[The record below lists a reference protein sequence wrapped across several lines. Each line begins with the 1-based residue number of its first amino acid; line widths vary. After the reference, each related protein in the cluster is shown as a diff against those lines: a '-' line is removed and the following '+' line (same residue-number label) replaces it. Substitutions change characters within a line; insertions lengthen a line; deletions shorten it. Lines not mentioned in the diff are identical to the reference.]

1 MRTNPD
7 DLTGQTL
14 GDFRIVR
21 KLGAGGM
28 GEVYLARQLSL
39 KRDVALKF
47 LRPDLAADPVAVQ
60 RFQQEAEAVARLTH
74 ANIVQVYAVGE
85 LAGRR
90 FMALEFV
97 DGRNLRDYVERKG
110 PLPEAQAVLVLRQTA
125 AALARAA
132 DAGLVHRDIKP
143 ENLLVTRTGELKV
156 TDFGLSRVLTGD
168 DAKPLN
174 LTQSGMT
181 LGTPLYMSPE
191 QVRGEPV
198 DHRSDLY
205 SLGVTA
211 FHLLAGKPPFTG
223 KTAFDV
229 AMQHV
234 QAEPPS
240 LADLRPDLSPALV
253 ALVHRLMAKPPQDRP
268 ATAKE
273 VLRELAAGP
282 KAGVIAGVSTPVTRA
297 APRSAAWSRRGWL
310 VGVAAAGAAAAG
322 WRLAGRKPPVTAVG
336 LPDVKLPE
344 PVTAAREREL
354 IAVTRDRAATPTA
367 AFEAAVALGLLY
379 LRDRRLDDADKVFV
393 DVEAGK
399 YDRPGGVRPAQ
410 FVGRLGQAAVS
421 AQRDRVKETVELLD
435 KAFAGLPKLQAGVL
449 ADRVLVGHPELARAV
464 ADAVNRLS
472 DNMLPPNSLPTHFDW
487 LRSPAALARG
497 DASGTSPKR

>member
-21 KLGAGGM
+21 TLGAGGM

-60 RFQQEAEAVARLTH
+60 RFQQEAEAVARLNH
-74 ANIVQVYAVGE
+74 PNIVQVYAVGE

-90 FMALEFV
+90 YMALEFV

-110 PLPEAQAVLVLRQTA
+110 PLPAAQAVLVLRQAA

-156 TDFGLSRVLTGD
+156 ADFGLSRVLAGD
-168 DAKPLN
+168 ADKPLH

-211 FHLLAGKPPFTG
+211 FHLLAGRPPFAG
-223 KTAFDV
+223 KTPFEV
-229 AMQHV
+229 AVQHV
-234 QAEPPS
+234 QTEPPN
-240 LADLRPDLSPALV
+240 LLHLRPDLPVGLA
-253 ALVHRLMAKPPQDRP
+253 ALVHRLMAKDPAGRP

-273 VLRELAAGP
+273 VVRELAGGGSVAG
-282 KAGVIAGVSTPVTRA
+282 AVVLPVE
-297 APRSAAWSRRGWL
+297 PPSPPSRRRWL
-310 VGVAAAGAAAAG
+310 GGLLAAAAAATG
-322 WRLAGRKPPVTAVG
+322 WRLAVKPPPAVVG
-336 LPDVKLPE
+336 LPDVPLPE
-344 PVTAAREREL
+344 PLTSTREREL
-354 IAVTRDRAATPTA
+354 IAVTRDRAATP
-367 AFEAAVALGLLY
+367 AAVFDAAISLGVLY
-379 LRDRRLDDADKVFV
+379 LRDRRLDDADKVFA

-399 YDRPGGVRPAQ
+399 YDRPGGQRPAQ
-410 FVGRLGQAAVS
+410 FVGRLGQAAVA
-421 AQRDRVKETVELLD
+421 AQRDKVKETVELLD
-435 KAFAGLPKLQAGVL
+435 RAFAGPGRGVV
-449 ADRVLVGHPELARAV
+449 ADRVLFGHPEFARAV
-464 ADAVNRLS
+464 ADAVNRLA
-472 DNMLPPNSLPTHFDW
+472 DNMAPPVSLPSQYEW
-487 LRSPAALARG
+487 LRSPAKLAAGPRG
-497 DASGTSPKR
+497 

>member
-1 MRTNPD
+1 MVGLEDSAPPYNDPMPD

-21 KLGAGGM
+21 RLGAGGM

-47 LRPDLAADPVAVQ
+47 LHATLAADPVAVQ

-97 DGRNLRDYVERKG
+97 DGRNLREYVERKG
-110 PLPEAQAVLVLRQTA
+110 PLAVLQAVGVLRQAA

-156 TDFGLSRVLTGD
+156 ADFGLSRVLAGD
-168 DAKPLN
+168 EAKPLH

-211 FHLLAGKPPFTG
+211 FHLLAGRPPFTG
-223 KTAFDV
+223 KTAMDV
-229 AMQHV
+229 AVQHL
-234 QAEPPS
+234 QADPPP
-240 LADLRPDLSPALV
+240 LAELRPDLPAGL
-253 ALVHRLMAKPPQDRP
+253 AGLVHRLMEKDPAHRP
-268 ATAKE
+268 ATARE
-273 VLRELAAGP
+273 VLRELAG
-282 KAGVIAGVSTPVTRA
+282 GVGGG
-297 APRSAAWSRRGWL
+297 WS
-310 VGVAAAGAAAAG
+310 G
-322 WRLAGRKPPVTAVG
+322 WRP
-336 LPDVKLPE
+336 
-344 PVTAAREREL
+344 
-354 IAVTRDRAATPTA
+354 
-367 AFEAAVALGLLY
+367 
-379 LRDRRLDDADKVFV
+379 
-393 DVEAGK
+393 
-399 YDRPGGVRPAQ
+399 
-410 FVGRLGQAAVS
+410 
-421 AQRDRVKETVELLD
+421 
-435 KAFAGLPKLQAGVL
+435 
-449 ADRVLVGHPELARAV
+449 
-464 ADAVNRLS
+464 
-472 DNMLPPNSLPTHFDW
+472 
-487 LRSPAALARG
+487 
-497 DASGTSPKR
+497 

>member
-1 MRTNPD
+1 MG

-60 RFQQEAEAVARLTH
+60 RFQHEAEAVARLTH

-97 DGRNLRDYVERKG
+97 DGRNLRDYVDRKG
-110 PLPEAQAVLVLRQTA
+110 PLPVPQAVAVLRQAA

-156 TDFGLSRVLTGD
+156 ADFGLSRVLAGD
-168 DAKPLN
+168 DSKPLN
-174 LTQSGMT
+174 LTKSGMT

-191 QVRGEPV
+191 QVKGEPV

-205 SLGVTA
+205 SLGITA
-211 FHLLAGKPPFTG
+211 FHLLAGRPPFDG

-229 AMQHV
+229 AVQHT
-234 QAEPPS
+234 QSEPPA
-240 LADLRPDLSPALV
+240 LAELRPDLPPALV
-253 ALVHRLMAKPPQDRP
+253 TLVHRLMAKRPENRP
-268 ATAKE
+268 ATAKQ
-273 VLRELAAGP
+273 VLRELASCLGTNLSGKDEAT
-282 KAGVIAGVSTPVTRA
+282 VSVADVPS
-297 APRSAAWSRRGWL
+297 PEPSRRWWL
-310 VGVAAAGAAAAG
+310 VGIASVLAAGVG
-322 WRLAGRKPPVTAVG
+322 WGLAGRRRPTTVTG
-336 LPDVKLPE
+336 LPDVKPLE
-344 PVTAAREREL
+344 PVTSTREREL
-354 IAVTRDRAATPTA
+354 LAITRDRAASPSA
-367 AFEAAVALGLLY
+367 VFDAAVSLGLLY
-379 LRDRRLDDADKVFV
+379 LRDRRLDDADRVFAE
-393 DVEAGK
+393 VEAGK
-399 YDRPGGVRPAQ
+399 FDRPGGPRTTQ

-421 AQRDRVKETVELLD
+421 AQRDRTKATIELLD
-435 KAFAGLPKLQAGVL
+435 KAFDGLLRGQAGLQ
-449 ADRVLVGHPELARAV
+449 ADRVLLGHPELARAI

-472 DNMLPPNSLPTHFDW
+472 DNLTPPSTLPGRYEW
-487 LRSPAALARG
+487 LRSPAALVRG
-497 DASGTSPKR
+497 MDPGSLGGKR